1 MKVMLYHDG
10 TPLELQV
17 MLLCLLLTVLVF
29 TDYSFFFFSNQ
40 FIIVR
45 LLILGLLGGILN
57 GIYVLRIK

>member
-29 TDYSFFFFSNQ
+29 TDYSFFFSNQ